1 MRIYLAAPLFSHA
14 EREYNERL
22 AATLRDAGHEVVV
35 PQRECI
41 GLDNPQT
48 IFNICRARL
57 DHSNVVVA
65 ILDGP
70 DPDSGTSW
78 ECGYAYAKGIPILG
92 LRTDFRFGGDD
103 GEVGVNLMLS
113 RSARAV
119 HDSVSVLL
127 ISLESLNAASR
138 V

>member
-22 AATLRDAGHEVVV
+22 AATLRDAGHEVIV

-41 GLDNPQT
+41 GLDHPQT
-48 IFNICRARL
+48 IFDICRTWIYRC
-57 DHSNVVVA
+57 DVVVA
-65 ILDGP
+65 ILDGS
-70 DPDSGTSW
+70 DPDSGTAW
-78 ECGYAYAKGIPILG
+78 ECGFAYAKGIPILG

-127 ISLESLNAASR
+127 LSLEALNAASR
-138 V
+138 G